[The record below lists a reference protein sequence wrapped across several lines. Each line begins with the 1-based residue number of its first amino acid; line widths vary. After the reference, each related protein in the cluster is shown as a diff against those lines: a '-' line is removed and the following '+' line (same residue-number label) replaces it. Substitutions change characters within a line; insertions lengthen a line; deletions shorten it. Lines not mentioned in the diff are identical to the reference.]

1 MIILSK
7 KNGLRLAQCS
17 LYQENYCSN
26 FKTKLKKLTTVATSK
41 ENWKS
46 FSFRESIGA
55 DFLGLLSKKNDFG

>member
-1 MIILSK
+1 MVWGWHSVLCIK
-7 KNGLRLAQCS
+7 R
-17 LYQENYCSN
+17 
-26 FKTKLKKLTTVATSK
+26 TTVATSK